1 MNTQQISFALQGM
14 FCANCAITIERA
26 LTRLDGVV
34 TVRVNYATERATVVF
49 DPARAPV
56 AMIARAVR
64 RAGFDVAIERVAF
77 PPRQIPRATIP
88 RHAFVAARVNWQ
100 AWRGEVELLAGARD
114 DSAPRA
120 RVALLLAQSL
130 VSNLRQRFNP
140 RALEADDDSQLLEL
154 RRMK

>member
-1 MNTQQISFALQGM
+1 MSPQQISFALQGM

-34 TVRVNYATERATVVF
+34 TVRVNYATERATVLF
-49 DPARAPV
+49 DPTRAS
-56 AMIARAVR
+56 AATMARAVR
-64 RAGFDVAIERVAF
+64 RAGFEVAIECIAF

-114 DSAPRA
+114 ESAPRA
-120 RVALLLAQSL
+120 HVAILLAQSL
-130 VSNLRQRFNP
+130 VTGLRERFMN
-140 RALEADDDSQLLEL
+140 RAHT
-154 RRMK
+154 

>member
-34 TVRVNYATERATVVF
+34 TVRVNYATERATVLF
-49 DPARAPV
+49 DPACASM

-64 RAGFDVAIERVAF
+64 GVGFDVAIERVAF
-77 PPRQIPRATIP
+77 PPRQIPRATVP
-88 RHAFVAARVNWQ
+88 RHAFIAARVNWQ
-100 AWRGEVELLAGARD
+100 AQRGEVELLAGAHD

-120 RVALLLAQSL
+120 RVAILLAQSL
-130 VSNLRQRFNP
+130 VTGLRERFIN
-140 RALEADDDSQLLEL
+140 RAHT
-154 RRMK
+154 

>member
-34 TVRVNYATERATVVF
+34 TVRINYATERATVLF

-56 AMIARAVR
+56 AMMARAVR
-64 RAGFDVAIERVAF
+64 GAGFDVAIERVAF
-77 PPRQIPRATIP
+77 PPRQIPRATVP
-88 RHAFVAARVNWQ
+88 RHAFITARVNWQ
-100 AWRGEVELLAGARD
+100 AQRGEVELLAGARG

-120 RVALLLAQSL
+120 RVAILLAQSL
-130 VSNLRQRFNP
+130 VTGLRERFIN
-140 RALEADDDSQLLEL
+140 RAHT
-154 RRMK
+154 